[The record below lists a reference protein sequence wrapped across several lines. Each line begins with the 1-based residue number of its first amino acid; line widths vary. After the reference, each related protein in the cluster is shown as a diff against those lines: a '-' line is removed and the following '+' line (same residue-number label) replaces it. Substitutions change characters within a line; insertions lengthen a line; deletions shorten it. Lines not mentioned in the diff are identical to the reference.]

1 MICRRRDAI
10 EDPLSILWLAVIQL
24 WCKGRKTLPVTLL
37 NSVVMTMKTD
47 KEIERKEIYV
57 PNTIYVAI

>member
-24 WCKGRKTLPVTLL
+24 WCKGRKALPVTLL

>member
-24 WCKGRKTLPVTLL
+24 WCKGRKTLSVTLL